1 MREINKIKKIVIKIG
16 SSTLLDAKLKLNEAK
31 IKEIAKV
38 ISTLKEKY
46 EVILVTSGAV
56 AVGASKLELKER
68 PKTINLKQTCAAVGQ
83 SGLIQIYEESFK
95 AHNLKCAQLLLTH
108 DDLEI
113 RSRVTNLKNTLDN
126 LLNFNV
132 VPIINEND
140 ALAVEEIKMGD
151 NDKLSALV
159 AATIS
164 ADLLVLVTDIDG
176 LYDKNPSVHKDAKL
190 ISCVD
195 CISDEIYQMAGG
207 SSSKVGSGGMY
218 TKIHAAKMA
227 QDAGCST
234 LILNGNNLDNII
246 KALNKE
252 NIGTW
257 FNGHEN
263 NRLQAKAHWLIYN
276 SEPKGAIILDDGA
289 INAVCKKRKSVLAK
303 GIIDVVGSF
312 LAGSVVEIKDKNS
325 KVCARGVIS
334 YSSEETRLLKGKDS
348 NEFANILG
356 YKSKEEIIHANDLVI
371 NKGEDK

>member
-16 SSTLLDAKLKLNEAK
+16 SSTLLDSKLKLNKEK
-31 IKEIAKV
+31 IKEIASV
-38 ISTLKEKY
+38 ISKLKETY

-56 AVGASKLELKER
+56 AVGVSKLELKER

-83 SGLIQIYEESFK
+83 AGLIQIYEEYFK
-95 AHNLKCAQLLLTH
+95 LYSLKCAQLLLTH

-113 RSRVTNLKNTLDN
+113 RSRVTNLKNTLAN
-126 LLNFNV
+126 LLNYNV

-159 AATIS
+159 AASIS

-176 LYDKNPSVHKDAKL
+176 LYDKNPNNFSDAKL
-190 ISCVD
+190 IPCVD

-234 LILNGNNLDNII
+234 LIINGANLENII

-252 NIGTW
+252 EIGTW

-289 INAVCKKRKSVLAK
+289 ISAVCKKRKSVLAK
-303 GIIDVVGSF
+303 GIVDVEGNF
-312 LAGSVVEIKDKNS
+312 LAGSVVLIKDKNN
-325 KVCARGVIS
+325 KIYARGVIS
-334 YSSEETRLLKGKDS
+334 YSSEETRLLKGKASTDFS
-348 NEFANILG
+348 TILG

-371 NKGEDK
+371 IGEDK

>member
-16 SSTLLDAKLKLNEAK
+16 SSTLLDSNLRLNETK
-31 IKEIAKV
+31 IKEIARV

-95 AHNLKCAQLLLTH
+95 EYNLKCAQLLLTH

-113 RSRVTNLKNTLDN
+113 RSRVTNLKNTLAN

-176 LYDKNPSVHKDAKL
+176 LYDKNPSVYKDAKL

-227 QDAGCST
+227 QDAGSST

-303 GIIDVVGSF
+303 GIADVVGNF
-312 LAGSVVEIKDKNS
+312 LAGSVIEIKDKNS

-348 NEFANILG
+348 NEFSGILG

-371 NKGEDK
+371 IKGEDK

>member
-1 MREINKIKKIVIKIG
+1 MRQINKIKKIVIKVG
-16 SSTLLDAKLKLNEAK
+16 SSTLLDANLCLNEAK
-31 IKEIAKV
+31 IKEIASV
-38 ISTLKEKY
+38 ISKLKEKY

-68 PKTINLKQTCAAVGQ
+68 PKTVNLKQTCAAVGQ
-83 SGLIQIYEESFK
+83 AGLIQIYEENFK
-95 AHNLKCAQLLLTH
+95 SYKLKCAQLLLTH

-113 RSRVTNLKNTLDN
+113 RNRVINLKNTLAN

-159 AATIS
+159 AATIE

-176 LYDKNPSVHKDAKL
+176 LFDKNPNTNTDAKL

-195 CISDEIYQMAGG
+195 CISDEIYKMAGG
-207 SSSKVGSGGMY
+207 SASKVGSGGMY

-234 LILNGNNLDNII
+234 LIINGDNLENIV
-246 KALNKE
+246 KAINKE
-252 NIGTW
+252 DIGTW

-263 NRLQAKAHWLIYN
+263 NRLLAKAHWLIYN
-276 SEPKGAIILDDGA
+276 SEPKGSIILDDGA
-289 INAVCKKRKSVLAK
+289 TLAVCKKRKSVLAK
-303 GIIDVVGSF
+303 GIIDVEGTF
-312 LAGSVVEIKDKNS
+312 LAGSVVHIKDKNN
-325 KVCARGVIS
+325 KIFARGIIN
-334 YSSEETRLLKGKDS
+334 YSSGETRLLKGKDS
-348 NEFANILG
+348 SSFSDILG
-356 YKSKEEIIHANDLVI
+356 YKSKEEIIHANDLVV
-371 NKGEDK
+371 KGEEND